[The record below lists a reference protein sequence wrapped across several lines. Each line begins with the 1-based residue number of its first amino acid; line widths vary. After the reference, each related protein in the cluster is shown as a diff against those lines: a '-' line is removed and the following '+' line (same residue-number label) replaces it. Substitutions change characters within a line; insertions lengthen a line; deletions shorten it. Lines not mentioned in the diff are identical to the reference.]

1 MHTDL
6 TTRPIRHAWRLLAP
20 GCCVIIAL
28 TSARV
33 LAQSVD
39 PMPMPALA
47 PMPAATP
54 AASGHDEM
62 LDMNMS
68 GSMKMTAMYGGY
80 GMSRE
85 ASGTSWQPDTTPDAA
100 LELHWSDW
108 MLMVRGYIDA
118 VADQQG
124 GPRGRG
130 MLFSESMLMVMAE
143 RQLGPGTL
151 GIHTMFSLDPLM
163 GPSGYPL
170 LFASGETANGSTP
183 LIDRQHPHDLF
194 MELATSY
201 SVPLGKAGSVFGYAG
216 LPGEPA
222 LGPPA
227 FMHRFSGADIPEAPI
242 THHWLDSTHITEGVV
257 TAGLVIGPAKL
268 EASSFN
274 GREPDQFRY
283 NIETR
288 SFDSQSMR
296 LSFNPTAEW
305 SLQISQGFL
314 KSPEQLEPDLS
325 VERRTASA
333 IYQTRL
339 YGYDWG
345 TTLAWGEDRRS
356 NGVDTPALLLESTI
370 KLNRYTAF
378 ARLEHLSDDE
388 LFLPDSPLANQPF
401 KVSKLSLGGIDDFYQ
416 THHMVFGVGALI
428 SRYQHDAALDSV
440 YGSPTSGML
449 FVRAKIVP

>member
-1 MHTDL
+1 M
-6 TTRPIRHAWRLLAP
+6 
-20 GCCVIIAL
+20 
-28 TSARV
+28 
-33 LAQSVD
+33 AQSMD
-39 PMPMPALA
+39 SMPMQA
-47 PMPAATP
+47 MPATP
-54 AASGHDEM
+54 ADSPDEM
-62 LDMNMS
+62 AGMDMS
-68 GSMKMTAMYGGY
+68 GPMAMPAMYGSY
-80 GMSRE
+80 TMSRE
-85 ASGTSWQPDTTPDAA
+85 GSGTSWQPDTTPDAA
-100 LELHWSDW
+100 LQFRWSDW
-108 MLMVRGYIDA
+108 MLMVHGYIDG

-124 GPRGRG
+124 GPRGRAKI
-130 MLFSESMLMVMAE
+130 FSESMLMVMAQ

-151 GIHTMFSLDPLM
+151 GLHTMLSLDALM

-170 LFASGETANGSTP
+170 LFATGETANGSTP

-201 SVPLGKAGSVFGYAG
+201 SVPLGSTGSVFGYAG

-257 TAGLVIGPAKL
+257 TAGLVIGSVKL

-288 SFDSQSMR
+288 SFDSQSAR
-296 LSFNPTAEW
+296 VSFNPSAQW

-314 KSPEQLEPDLS
+314 KSPEQLEPDIS

-339 YGYDWG
+339 AGYESG

-356 NGVDTPALLLESTI
+356 NGVYTPALLLESTI
-370 KLNRYTAF
+370 KLERYTAF

-388 LFLPDSPLANQPF
+388 LFLPGSPFANQPF
-401 KVSKLSLGGIDDFYQ
+401 KISKLSVGGIDDVYQ
-416 THHMVFGVGALI
+416 THHVVLGFGALV
-428 SRYQHDAALDSV
+428 SRYQHDAALDSS
-440 YGSPTSGML
+440 YGDPTSAML

>member
-1 MHTDL
+1 M
-6 TTRPIRHAWRLLAP
+6 P
-20 GCCVIIAL
+20 G
-28 TSARV
+28 
-33 LAQSVD
+33 
-39 PMPMPALA
+39 M
-47 PMPAATP
+47 
-54 AASGHDEM
+54 E
-62 LDMNMS
+62 MS
-68 GSMKMTAMYGGY
+68 GPKTMVMPAMYGSY
-80 GMSRE
+80 SMNRE
-85 ASGTSWQPDTTPDAA
+85 ASGTSWQPDTTPLSA
-100 LELHWSDW
+100 LEFHWSEW
-108 MLMVRGYIDA
+108 MLMAHGYIDA

-130 MLFSESMLMVMAE
+130 MLFSESMLMLMAE
-143 RQLGPGTL
+143 RPLGSGTL
-151 GIHTMFSLDPLM
+151 AVHTMFSLDPLM
-163 GPSGYPL
+163 GPQGYPL

-194 MELATSY
+194 MELAGSY
-201 SVPLGKAGSVFGYAG
+201 SVPFGASGSVFGYAG

-257 TAGLVIGPAKL
+257 TAGLVLGMVKL

-288 SFDSQSMR
+288 SFDSQSAR
-296 LSFNPTAEW
+296 LSVNPSAEW

-314 KSPEQLEPDLS
+314 KSPEQLTPDIS

-356 NGVDTPALLLESTI
+356 TGISTPALLLESTL
-370 KLNRYTAF
+370 KLARYTAF

-388 LFLPDSPLANQPF
+388 LLLPDSPLANQPF
-401 KVSKLSLGGIDDFYQ
+401 KVSKLSIGGIDDVYQ
-416 THHMVFGVGALI
+416 THHVVFGVGALV
-428 SRYQHDAALDSV
+428 SRYQHDAALDSI
-440 YGSPTSGML
+440 YGNPTSQMV
-449 FVRAKIVP
+449 FIRAKIVP